1 MSDKTIK
8 VSVLMPSYNVVKYI
22 REAMDSVLGQTLH
35 DIEAVCI
42 DAGSTDGTL
51 EILEEYASGDDRV
64 RVIKSDKKSYGY
76 QMNLGIENARG
87 EYIGIV
93 ETDDYIEPGMYE
105 HLYNAAIENDA
116 DIVKSDYDMFVED
129 GEGGRLFA
137 AYPLS
142 RFCGVEY
149 GRVYSS
155 RDYISGKPELEIYIW
170 NAIYRRKFLLERKV
184 RFNCSPG
191 ASFQDFSFR
200 YQTCYFADRILA
212 VKGTFYHYRRDN
224 SAASTYNPRT
234 VEYNLRES
242 EYIVN
247 MLSGVQDSE
256 LWAALS
262 REIIKFASWPYLE
275 LLKWS
280 VPADTTREAYEH
292 FSLMLKKMLEKGYLK
307 KEGMNL
313 FLWFDANLMLE
324 GIDHYMAYARVW
336 ARINAE
342 KELETVDVYRN
353 AEDLIIFG
361 AGFMGNAVYV
371 FLKNNGLQNLRMFCD
386 NNKEKQRTKK
396 YKLMISSP
404 EDALKEYPNATFILA
419 VPNKDEDLRVQLSE
433 LGVKEEKILS
443 YQLPI
448 DPAFSTNCL
457 AKKDNKNG

>member
-1 MSDKTIK
+1 MSK
-8 VSVLMPSYNVVKYI
+8 VSVIMPSLNMVDYI
-22 REAMDSVLGQTLH
+22 EESVTSVLSQTLT
-35 DIEAVCI
+35 DIEIICV
-42 DAGSTDGTL
+42 DAGSDDGTI
-51 EILEEYASGDDRV
+51 EILDRLAAKDS
-64 RVIKSDKKSYGY
+64 RMKVIKADKKSYGY
-76 QMNLGIENARG
+76 QMNLGIEMARG

-93 ETDDYIEPGMYE
+93 ETDDYIDPGMYE
-105 HLYNAAIENDA
+105 KLYNAAIENDA

-129 GEGGRLFA
+129 EDGERLFA
-137 AYPLS
+137 AYPLG

-170 NAIYRRKFLLERKV
+170 NAIYRRSFLTARNV
-184 RFNCSPG
+184 RFNCTPG

-212 VKGTFYHYRRDN
+212 VKGTYYHYRRDN
-224 SAASTYNPRT
+224 AAASTYNPRT

-247 MLSGVQDSE
+247 MLEGMQDPE

-262 REIIKFASWPYLE
+262 REIVKFASWPYLE

-280 VPADTTREAYEH
+280 VPADTTKEAYERFRH
-292 FSLMLKKMLEKGYLK
+292 MLKKMLDKGYLK

-324 GIDHYMAYARVW
+324 GIDHYMAYAKVW
-336 ARINAE
+336 SGINAE
-342 KELETVDVYRN
+342 KELEIVDAFRN

-371 FLKNNGLQNLRMFCD
+371 FLKNNGLNNLRMFCD
-386 NNKEKQRTKK
+386 NNKEKQGTKK

-404 EDALKEYPNATFILA
+404 EGALKAFPDATFILA
-419 VPNKDEDLRVQLSE
+419 VPNKENDLRAQLLE
-433 LGVKEEKILS
+433 LGVKEKKMLS

-457 AKKDNKNG
+457 AKKENKNE